1 MIIKEYETVDKFVA
15 PRIKWLQYGFR
26 DGLVKKN
33 HVKLYDFS
41 DDCKEVIEERVYCL
55 FNLYFGGKKEEDGGI
70 EYSYSY
76 EVS

>member
-1 MIIKEYETVDKFVA
+1 
-15 PRIKWLQYGFR
+15 
-26 DGLVKKN
+26 
-33 HVKLYDFS
+33 LYDFS